1 MKHKNTQFNRMIEKQ
16 FGRQPPFWS
25 IFLVIWGSWD
35 AISQRFSIRT
45 KHVLCQIY
53 VEIGTS
59 CSFTLPTLCNHQHRL
74 KVAYKTNLDSVQ
86 LHALYPILW
95 THHSVRSH
103 FDATLADRIKFC
115 EVLWLVHARRL
126 QSGRRHWTLWPMPC
140 ADFPSWTSLCYGWKS
155 MAVGERNSQMWATAK
170 GYKEKKHMVQLNLRV
185 GQVQCAS
192 HNLDVGPR
200 IIGVVV
206 WPLEADEQPTLQN
219 RFPAGTYF
227 FQNAGIRNG
236 MFLVSTPTV

>member
-1 MKHKNTQFNRMIEKQ
+1 MKHKNTQFNRTIEKQ

-170 GYKEKKHMVQLNLRV
+170 GYKEKKTHGAVEF
-185 GQVQCAS
+185 AS
-192 HNLDVGPR
+192 
-200 IIGVVV
+200 
-206 WPLEADEQPTLQN
+206 
-219 RFPAGTYF
+219 GTSPVC
-227 FQNAGIRNG
+227 I
-236 MFLVSTPTV
+236 S